1 MLSNKTC
8 HSLIGSDRRANESQ
22 HGSAACSKYYGELDT
37 SLVTPTCC
45 KTLNAIWLSLRDS
58 GTAVSTE
65 GSERHGEH
73 LPQPQKPHSLRL
85 RCARCCSPGFIPQKN
100 IPCPMGTD
108 RGRLFL
114 HLEETS
120 CVFTSGYP
128 QGWVC
133 RGWRQRHEHVAE
145 QTKQPQSS
153 SSAVGRAHGRYH
165 IPLGTRLS
173 LLDGAHLP
181 RGGCT
186 QRLAPSGECETNT
199 GVAL

>member
-73 LPQPQKPHSLRL
+73 LPQPQKPRSLRL
-85 RCARCCSPGFIPQKN
+85 RCARCCSPGFIPKKHSLPYGNGQRQAFPPPGGN
-100 IPCPMGTD
+100 FLCFHPWIPPGMGLPRLETAARA
-108 RGRLFL
+108 RGRANEAAPKLQQRRGSRSRALSHPTWHPPLTAGWSPPSSGWL
-114 HLEETS
+114 HAAAST
-120 CVFTSGYP
+120 F
-128 QGWVC
+128 
-133 RGWRQRHEHVAE
+133 
-145 QTKQPQSS
+145 
-153 SSAVGRAHGRYH
+153 
-165 IPLGTRLS
+165 
-173 LLDGAHLP
+173 
-181 RGGCT
+181 GG
-186 QRLAPSGECETNT
+186 
-199 GVAL
+199 V

>member
-1 MLSNKTC
+1 MLQNIKRN
-8 HSLIGSDRRANESQ
+8 LAL
-22 HGSAACSKYYGELDT
+22 A
-37 SLVTPTCC
+37 
-45 KTLNAIWLSLRDS
+45 
-58 GTAVSTE
+58 E
-65 GSERHGEH
+65 GLGNSGEH
-73 LPQPQKPHSLRL
+73 RGQREARGAPTPATETPQFAFSVCPLLLS
-85 RCARCCSPGFIPQKN
+85 GFYSQKN